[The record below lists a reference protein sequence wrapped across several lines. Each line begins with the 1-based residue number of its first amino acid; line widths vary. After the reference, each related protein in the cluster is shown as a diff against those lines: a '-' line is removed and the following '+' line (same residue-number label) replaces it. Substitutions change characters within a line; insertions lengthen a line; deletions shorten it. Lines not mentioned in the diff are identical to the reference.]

1 VSPVDEAAAW
11 LEKTAGASR
20 PALHRRGAGD
30 DLEREPV
37 AGADQEDRA
46 GAEGGAG
53 GRKRRPRRA
62 APPPPEDPVLLG
74 PDADDEEVARKILLD
89 QLTGQARSRAELA
102 TKLAKR
108 QVPEEVAQRLLDR
121 FEEVGLIDDA
131 AFARLWVESRQP
143 GKGLG
148 RRALAQELRRKGID
162 DEVARAALAEV
173 EPEDEEAAARDLVRR
188 KLRTLR
194 NVDRVTATRRLTG
207 MLARKGHSGD
217 VVWRVVREELDA
229 RGLEESEDG
238 ADLHGDDWSP

>member
-1 VSPVDEAAAW
+1 MSPVDEAAAW
-11 LEKTAGASR
+11 LERTAGASR
-20 PALHRRGAGD
+20 SGPQRRAED
-30 DLEREPV
+30 DFEREPV
-37 AGADQEDRA
+37 EGSGQEPST
-46 GAEGGAG
+46 G
-53 GRKRRPRRA
+53 GRGGDAGKRRRRA

-162 DEVARAALAEV
+162 DEVAKAALAEV

-217 VVWRVVREELDA
+217 IVWRVVREELDA
-229 RGLEESEDG
+229 RGLEEAEEA
-238 ADLHGDDWSP
+238 ADLHGDVWSP